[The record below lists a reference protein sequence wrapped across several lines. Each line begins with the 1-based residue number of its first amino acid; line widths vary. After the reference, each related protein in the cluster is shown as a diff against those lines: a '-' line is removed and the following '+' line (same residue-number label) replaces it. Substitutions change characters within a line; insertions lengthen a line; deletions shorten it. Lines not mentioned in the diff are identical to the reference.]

1 MWVYHHTSK
10 KSGFVASLYSIPN
23 KIVHFHSYWAAGT
36 VELPRSYS
44 AIGWWYSATYVTPHF
59 CRVNRGS
66 CTTQTSFA
74 FEWAILLFELT
85 IKVKPDF
92 FISYHFL
99 FAAKDS
105 YEVLHC
111 VKLVFSCPVIDS
123 IDLEQIIEHCE
134 RFQLDQYVQKLKCL
148 N

>member
-1 MWVYHHTSK
+1 MHTEPPEQLN
-10 KSGFVASLYSIPN
+10 SLDHTLRLVDGIRRLMLLL
-23 KIVHFHSYWAAGT
+23 I
-36 VELPRSYS
+36 
-44 AIGWWYSATYVTPHF
+44 F
-59 CRVNRGS
+59 CRVNERS
-66 CTTQTSFA
+66 YTTQTSFA

-85 IKVKPDF
+85 IKVKPDY